1 MTAPTIGHPAE
12 TNDLKIVILY
22 PEEAR
27 GVAAETVARV
37 QNDDNTGCLRVPVM
51 LRSGVL
57 VHQLVRPVKV
67 PEPDPSDPPNIT
79 PKVKPVP
86 VDPPRWVAHAVEA
99 SIAERGRLLL
109 RKEMWEPK
117 DLAAAGLG
125 LLKRQDDG
133 SWGNDA
139 SREAIRRW
147 LFDPLRDENDVLA
160 VLDYAAS
167 SGVWCMESPS
177 ASLDIG

>member
-1 MTAPTIGHPAE
+1 MTTPAIGHPAAM
-12 TNDLKIVILY
+12 NDLKIVILY

-37 QNDDNTGCLRVPVM
+37 QNDTTTGCFRVPVM

-67 PEPDPSDPPNIT
+67 PEPGPSDPANII

-86 VDPPRWVAHAVEA
+86 VDPPRWVAHAAEA
-99 SIAERGRLLL
+99 SIAVRGRSLL
-109 RKEMWEPK
+109 RKAMWEPK

-125 LLKRQDDG
+125 LLKRQVDG
-133 SWGNDA
+133 SWSNDA

-147 LFDPLRDENDVLA
+147 LFDPLRNENDVLA

-167 SGVWCMESPS
+167 SGVWCMESPY
-177 ASLDIG
+177 ASLDAG